1 MRPLRRIR
9 GVREGINLSSVVYG
23 MYVFVYVCL
32 AGFDSNELACLD
44 VFCTLSV
51 HSIQGKMDYST
62 TNPPP
67 RIIAGSSML

>member
-1 MRPLRRIR
+1 
-9 GVREGINLSSVVYG
+9 
-23 MYVFVYVCL
+23 MYLCMSVCL